1 MISIQLSSNI
11 DITVVCCCNDSE
23 MHASQVRRVDQK
35 TRIASFNDQVITIRL
50 DRIKQ
55 GGSYH
60 SLTRSNQSSCDMSMA
75 STASKDSVTLN
86 LKLFAVSD
94 TRQKLIGLVNIPI
107 DWKTLGSEVIM
118 NNEVVP
124 FSKCIDTKAYIQV
137 SVSLKDITLDKP
149 KSIRTGLH
157 QRHIPKPKTL
167 TEMGK

>member
-1 MISIQLSSNI
+1 
-11 DITVVCCCNDSE
+11 
-23 MHASQVRRVDQK
+23 
-35 TRIASFNDQVITIRL
+35 
-50 DRIKQ
+50 
-55 GGSYH
+55 
-60 SLTRSNQSSCDMSMA
+60 MSMA

-137 SVSLKDITLDKP
+137 SVSLKDITVDKP